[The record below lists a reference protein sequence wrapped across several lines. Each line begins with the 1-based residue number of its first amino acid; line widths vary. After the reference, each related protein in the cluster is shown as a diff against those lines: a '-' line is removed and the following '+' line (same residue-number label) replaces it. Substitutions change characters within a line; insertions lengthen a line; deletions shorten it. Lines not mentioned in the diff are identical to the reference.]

1 MWYCTSDAAKGTSW
15 HRVKR
20 VKNGIYTVLGDA
32 QSICEDGIT
41 EGDIK
46 AVAVGAIHRGK
57 KCLPGSFR
65 WFFYKTFWAFRRAAP
80 QNGIQSIWCGQEE
93 IVPPEDFPPDSS
105 DKSRKNGQC
114 RAGIDRFV
122 ME

>member
-1 MWYCTSDAAKGTSW
+1 M
-15 HRVKR
+15 
-20 VKNGIYTVLGDA
+20 LGDA

-65 WFFYKTFWAFRRAAP
+65 WFFYKTFWLSAVPLRRTAFRVYGA
-80 QNGIQSIWCGQEE
+80 
-93 IVPPEDFPPDSS
+93 V
-105 DKSRKNGQC
+105 RKK
-114 RAGIDRFV
+114 
-122 ME
+122 